1 MKRTLIGSTLALFAL
16 AAIVAVPLT
25 SQAEPGHDHKHD
37 HASDAKGEVAVG
49 QPAPAFTLTSSEGN
63 QHSIDDFAGKI
74 VVLEWTNMQC
84 PFVKK
89 HYKNGDMQ
97 ALQEKYTGDDVV
109 WLTVASSA
117 EGNQGHESSDQWQE
131 TCEKQGMHSTAV
143 LIDADGK
150 VGKAYGA
157 TNTPHMYVIDGEG
170 VLQYMGAIDSNPSAD
185 AADVE
190 GATNYVVQAIEALQ
204 NGTAP
209 ETASTK
215 AYGCS
220 VKY

>member
-25 SQAEPGHDHKHD
+25 SQAHEAKEGHS
-37 HASDAKGEVAVG
+37 HAAVG
-49 QPAPAFTLTSSEGN
+49 QPAPAFTLTSSEGK
-63 QHSIDDFAGKI
+63 QHSLDDFAGKI

-84 PFVKK
+84 PFVVK

-117 EGNQGHESSDQWQE
+117 EGKQGYESPDQWQE
-131 TCEKQGMHSTAV
+131 TRKKQDMHSTAV
-143 LIDADGK
+143 LIDDDGK
-150 VGKAYGA
+150 VGQMYGA
-157 TNTPHMYVIDGEG
+157 TNTPHMYVIDGDG

-185 AADVE
+185 SGDIE
-190 GATNYVVQAIEALQ
+190 GATNYVVQAIDAVKA
-204 NGTAP
+204 GTAV
-209 ETASTK
+209 ETPSTK